1 MAGNNRHARRS
12 GKARHRRPASPLLRP
27 ADRAQALLAA
37 GRLGEAFDAFCLAA
51 AATPPDLAARAAFG
65 AFLIANVPGRPH
77 PDIDAV
83 FAAALDQAWLR
94 PDALA
99 PAAIR
104 CLENGAGALIGAEP
118 DLAAPD
124 VQALLVHPVLLALLR
139 ATPAA
144 TPRLE
149 IFLARVR
156 HAALVA
162 GAGAGGVPL
171 ALLIALAEHADASGF
186 ALTLPARDAARLAA
200 EAEKLPGLRARA
212 VGGHVHS
219 VALLGCHE
227 SLQALPESLWAA
239 PALGPVLAAHVTAP
253 KRAASIAASLTPI
266 TPIDASSAPVATQ
279 YEADPYPMWVRE
291 PVGLPVALPPVV
303 ARRADPRRVR
313 RVLVAGCGTGQH
325 ALVAADRWP
334 RASLLAIDLS
344 RASLAHAIAKT
355 DALGI
360 NRIRFALGD
369 LLAVE
374 TLDER
379 FAVIEAVGVLHHLAD
394 PTAGLKALAQALA
407 PGRVMLVA
415 LYSRR
420 ARAGL
425 AAARALADGA
435 PESPA
440 AIRAWRA
447 RSTNWTRPKSSTRPI
462 STASA
467 GVAIW
472 CSTSARQ
479 AMTCPRSARWRQR
492 RACRCS
498 RSSRRRAPSPI
509 PPSRPI
515 WSAGMRVSRPN
526 RCCSAA
532 CIMSGLQ
539 PINDAPH
546 HSKRTRKSIEG
557 TSRCIDLGAEIR
569 G

>member
-1 MAGNNRHARRS
+1 MTGNNRHARRS
-12 GKARHRRPASPLLRP
+12 GKARDRRAASPPLRP
-27 ADRAQALLAA
+27 GDRAQALLAA
-37 GRLGEAFDAFCLAA
+37 GRLGEAFDAFCAAA

-65 AFLIANVPGRPH
+65 AFLIDNVPGRRH

-104 CLENGAGALIGAEP
+104 YLENGAGALMEVDA
-118 DLAAPD
+118 DLAAPGM
-124 VQALLVHPVLLALLR
+124 QALLTHPVLLALLR

-149 IFLARVR
+149 MFLARVR

-162 GAGAGGVPL
+162 RAGAVPL
-171 ALLIALAEHADASGF
+171 PFLIALAERAVASGF

-200 EAEKLPGLRARA
+200 EPDKLGALREHAA
-212 VGGHVHS
+212 GGDVAS
-219 VALLGCHE
+219 VALHGCYE
-227 SLQALPESLWAA
+227 SLQDLPENIWAA
-239 PALGPVLAAHVTAP
+239 PELGPLHAAQVIAR
-253 KRAASIAASLTPI
+253 KRAATIAASLTPI
-266 TPIDASSAPVATQ
+266 TPIDASSAPVAAQ

-291 PVGLPVALPPVV
+291 PVGLPVALPPAV

-355 DALGI
+355 EALGI

-374 TLDER
+374 TLGER

-394 PTAGLKALAQALA
+394 PSAGLKALAQALA
-407 PGRVMLVA
+407 PGGVMLVA

-425 AAARALADGA
+425 AAARALADGV

-447 RSTNWTRPKSSTRPI
+447 R
-462 STASA
+462 ALD
-467 GVAIW
+467 
-472 CSTSARQ
+472 
-479 AMTCPRSARWRQR
+479 
-492 RACRCS
+492 
-498 RSSRRRAPSPI
+498 
-509 PPSRPI
+509 
-515 WSAGMRVSRPN
+515 
-526 RCCSAA
+526 
-532 CIMSGLQ
+532 GL
-539 PINDAPH
+539 DAPEIL
-546 HSKRTRKSIEG
+546 HSPDFYSIGGCRDLVFHVREASYDLPEIGAMAAAAGLSVLAVEPPPRTVADPPEP
-557 TSRCIDLGAEIR
+557 TDLAGWDAREQAEPMLFGGMYHVWLAAI
-569 G
+569 